1 MIQIYV
7 VSNHA
12 YTTNSETKNVP
23 SPLLFFH
30 WLLQPH
36 RCTLISI
43 PWKEWSMLDLC
54 GHWNHSVFSRMLS
67 FLRGLAAVGNF
78 FFLRYVFAH
87 FFSFFLSIICFY
99 GASCLRCGYGRIVH
113 IEMSILTYLH
123 LSWSRM
129 TWLMEEEILL
139 IAHVA
144 HVITCFL
151 MLDWQTSPSSR
162 KQTFTIQS
170 CTFGPACSRYY
181 KYKISLACFIY
192 VSHLTIVF
200 LFLFLFFNAQSV
212 LVDWALKKKKIKK

>member
-54 GHWNHSVFSRMLS
+54 GRWNHSVFSRMLS

-78 FFLRYVFAH
+78 FFLRVCVCTL
-87 FFSFFLSIICFY
+87 FFFFFLHNLL
-99 GASCLRCGYGRIVH
+99 LRRVVPQMWLRTMRHRNVH
-113 IEMSILTYLH
+113 INLPPSELVSNDMTDGGRDITDSSRCTRDNMFPDAWPANKPLKPKTNVYNTVMH
-123 LSWSRM
+123 FWSR
-129 TWLMEEEILL
+129 L
-139 IAHVA
+139 
-144 HVITCFL
+144 
-151 MLDWQTSPSSR
+151 
-162 KQTFTIQS
+162 
-170 CTFGPACSRYY
+170 
-181 KYKISLACFIY
+181 
-192 VSHLTIVF
+192 
-200 LFLFLFFNAQSV
+200 
-212 LVDWALKKKKIKK
+212 